1 LRAIDTHTVRTD
13 NPDSFPAGH
22 FRQLRFQL
30 YSVFLAGLTEARRT
44 EVNRSYPLFGT
55 FFYKPGSNMGIH
67 QADYV
72 VDVTGDIFKA
82 GIDLVTFDLPS
93 FGIDEIERA
102 VESNFEKALQESER
116 PVPGLGSCN
125 ANKGER
131 IRVEEEIQVML
142 THILRTP

>member
-1 LRAIDTHTVRTD
+1 VDR
-13 NPDSFPAGH
+13 P
-22 FRQLRFQL
+22 
-30 YSVFLAGLTEARRT
+30 
-44 EVNRSYPLFGT
+44 YPFFGT
-55 FFYKPGSNMGIH
+55 FFYKPGSNLGIN

-72 VDVTGDIFKA
+72 VDVAWDLFEA
-82 GIDLVTFDLPS
+82 GINLVTFDLPA